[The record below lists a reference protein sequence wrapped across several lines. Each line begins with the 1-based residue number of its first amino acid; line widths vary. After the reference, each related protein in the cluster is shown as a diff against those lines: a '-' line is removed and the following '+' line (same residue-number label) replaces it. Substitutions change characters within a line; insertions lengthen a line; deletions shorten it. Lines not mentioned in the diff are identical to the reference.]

1 MKIRLCMQYSK
12 QVTVIPNK
20 TSVAINTNPPL
31 QELPRKYAI
40 FYGHNKTMVNQT
52 TLNGQISGGYE

>member
-1 MKIRLCMQYSK
+1 MKIRLCLQYSK
-12 QVTVIPNK
+12 QVTVTPNK

-31 QELPRKYAI
+31 QEHPRKYAI
-40 FYGHNKTMVNQT
+40 FDGHQKTMLQK